1 MNLRQVGA
9 VGEDIAEKYLKKQGY
24 KIIEKNYHASRFS
37 EIDIIARH
45 KKLLVFVEVK
55 MRGQNS
61 IMAPAEAVDSAKQRK
76 IVSTANDFLL
86 KSHLTGLQPRFDVA
100 EVFEETLPNGKK
112 RYKINYI
119 KNAF

>member
-1 MNLRQVGA
+1 MNNIFSKGKNAELMVAAYLR
-9 VGEDIAEKYLKKQGY
+9 KQGC
-24 KIIEKNYHASRFS
+24 IIAKMNYHSRFG
-37 EIDIIARH
+37 EIDIIAET
-45 KKLLVFVEVK
+45 KTTVMFVEVK

-61 IMAPAEAVDSAKQRK
+61 IMAPAEAVDAAKQRK
-76 IVSTANDFLL
+76 IVNTANDFLL

-100 EVFEETLPNGKK
+100 EVFEEALPNGKK